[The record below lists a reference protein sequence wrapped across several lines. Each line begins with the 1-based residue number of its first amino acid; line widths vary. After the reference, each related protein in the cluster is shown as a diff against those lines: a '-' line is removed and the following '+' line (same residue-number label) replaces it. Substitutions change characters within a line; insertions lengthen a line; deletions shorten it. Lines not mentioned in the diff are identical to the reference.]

1 MSALTD
7 AVGAVLDKV
16 ETGRI
21 VFSLGGISI
30 DANSYKGVKTQID
43 AGKIKVEHNPKI
55 GTNNGVYR
63 YTANTLFLGFQTAD
77 NLDREALI
85 VHECCHAA
93 MDIAAKTVRVAHS
106 EAAAYVA
113 QCLYFYYRNEA
124 AFSSGARKPT
134 FASEKLSAAWD
145 VATKARANPALS
157 DEDIAPLLAAI
168 AKDPT
173 YKDRHDKDESYDG
186 V

>member
-21 VFSLGGISI
+21 VFSLG
-30 DANSYKGVKTQID
+30 
-43 AGKIKVEHNPKI
+43 
-55 GTNNGVYR
+55 
-63 YTANTLFLGFQTAD
+63 
-77 NLDREALI
+77 
-85 VHECCHAA
+85 
-93 MDIAAKTVRVAHS
+93 
-106 EAAAYVA
+106 
-113 QCLYFYYRNEA
+113 EA

-173 YKDRHDKDESYDG
+173 YKDRHDKDEPYDG